1 MLDHRRKQ
9 QDRQRQQQTDPEA
22 SLELRNHVA
31 VIMACMARVNALRFV
46 APMGAIRGLVRQR
59 MPMDA
64 RSVRTMVQFM
74 VMLS

>member
-1 MLDHRRKQ
+1 
-9 QDRQRQQQTDPEA
+9 
-22 SLELRNHVA
+22 
-31 VIMACMARVNALRFV
+31 MACMARVNALRFV